1 MGGRTDSNYYTDLK
15 MNETPANIEEAKKEL
30 QYLINSA
37 RKDNRLGFTI
47 IYGVMTVVLIFLSL
61 TTKIRNWW
69 LMFGLI
75 GLFLALTLYQY
86 FSKGSYEYVAR
97 FDFKGRVRHNRIK
110 FLEGYIE
117 AMSKNKKPTKIK

>member
-1 MGGRTDSNYYTDLK
+1 MK
-15 MNETPANIEEAKKEL
+15 ETPANIEEARKEL

-37 RKDNRLGFTI
+37 RKDNKMGLTI
-47 IYGVMTVVLIFLSL
+47 IYSVLTVALIVSSI
-61 TTKIRNWW
+61 TVKIRNWW
-69 LMFGLI
+69 LMLGLI

-97 FDFKGRVRHNRIK
+97 FDIKGKLRHNRIK

-117 AMSKNKKPTKIK
+117 AMSKSNDSENAQ